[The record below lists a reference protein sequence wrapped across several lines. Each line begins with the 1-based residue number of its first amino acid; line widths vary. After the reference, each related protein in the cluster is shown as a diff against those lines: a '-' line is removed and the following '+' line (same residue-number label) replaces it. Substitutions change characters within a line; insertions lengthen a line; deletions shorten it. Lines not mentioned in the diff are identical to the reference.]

1 VPLYGRGDG
10 TRRCAHPGKA
20 TVSAPRTVGCREW
33 AALPDLGVAALRTR
47 VDRDAATSTLRA
59 ESIELAGGPDGP
71 VVRFTVPADVA
82 SVGGRAVDELAARRS
97 GGPSRVLE
105 APLHDL
111 RDVPAE
117 DGLVERRPVIRTRLL
132 LAGLRCPIEL
142 SLTTDEGDESYSLL
156 VGRRALRR
164 RFHVDPE
171 RSFVGGGTTVAPP
184 AS

>member
-1 VPLYGRGDG
+1 M
-10 TRRCAHPGKA
+10 
-20 TVSAPRTVGCREW
+20 SAPRTVGGREW

-47 VDRDAATSTLRA
+47 VDRDAATSSLRA

-82 SVGGRAVDELAARRS
+82 SVGGGRAVDELAARRS

-111 RDVPAE
+111 RDVPAG

-142 SLTTDEGDESYSLL
+142 SLTTDEGDDSYSLL

-171 RSFVGGGTTVAPP
+171 RSFVGGGTTASPP
-184 AS
+184 AG